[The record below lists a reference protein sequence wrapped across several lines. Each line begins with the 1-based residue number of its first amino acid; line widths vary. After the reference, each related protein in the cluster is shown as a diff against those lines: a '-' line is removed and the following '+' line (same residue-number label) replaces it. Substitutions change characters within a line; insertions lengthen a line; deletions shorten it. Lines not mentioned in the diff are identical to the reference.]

1 MQRAQVVAVCTYQM
15 FNKSQLNHKETCAAA
30 SKPENLTGDET
41 VGCLTGTKKET
52 VSKSCLLVFNK
63 SKTKRA
69 PHSLFQNEDNN
80 KQNVGHYEA
89 EGNKTFLTIKTLS
102 QLSYHPT
109 GGVHEL
115 SPTRSFK

>member
-52 VSKSCLLVFNK
+52 FFEIVFAVFNK

-89 EGNKTFLTIKTLS
+89 EGNKTLLNNNNAVAVKLP
-102 QLSYHPT
+102 SY
-109 GGVHEL
+109 GGCPRAFTDSLV
-115 SPTRSFK
+115 